1 VAMLSFDIGALQ
13 EQAARVDGF
22 LSRDDAVWQEG
33 DPRPETAVHATGRL
47 SSAGSGRY
55 YWSGR
60 IEGVV
65 EGACRRCLTGLSAPV
80 REDVHFIFVETDDAE
95 AEDPDVFALP
105 ASAHSV
111 DLRPAIREQW
121 LLSAPTF
128 ALCREDCKGLCPK
141 CGADLNTADCTCE
154 PEVDSRWEA
163 LRNLRGEAR

>member
-1 VAMLSFDIGALQ
+1 MLSFDIGALQ

-55 YWSGR
+55 YWTGL
-60 IEGVV
+60 IEGVA
-65 EGACRRCLTGLSAPV
+65 EGACRRCFTGLSAPV
-80 REDVHFIFVETDDAE
+80 PEDVHFTFAEPDDPE
-95 AEDPDVFALP
+95 AEIPDVCALP
-105 ASAHSV
+105 PTACSV
-111 DLRPAIREQW
+111 DLRLAIREQW
-121 LLSAPTF
+121 LLSASTF
-128 ALCREDCKGLCPK
+128 AMCREDCKGLCPK
-141 CGADLNTADCTCE
+141 SGADLNTADCTCE